1 MTYDIC
7 IYIYMCIYIYYIYT
21 HAFLSI
27 WIRSQFEPIS
37 CSARF
42 FRRRPRDSFRWKSW
56 IHATRSSAVF
66 DGPAAMIGIFELPRF
81 NPVDPCMVLKW
92 KVSLEHG
99 TRTVTFVSC
108 WLIMWF
114 WYILIIYAL
123 LYRIISSI
131 SAAGKDTWCE
141 KGKNCVNR
149 CWAVAG
155 GRSWSMGRWLPKNF
169 LSTPH
174 HEYHHSFVI
183 KKSSLILSS
192 PSGWWFQ
199 FFFIFTP
206 IWGRLPIWLIFF
218 KWVVQPPT
226 SHAYPYSSCYLRH
239 PRAQPKCEM
248 WSKVVQRWG

>member
-1 MTYDIC
+1 
-7 IYIYMCIYIYYIYT
+7 MCIYIYT

-108 WLIMWF
+108 WFIMWF

-183 KKSSLILSS
+183 KISSLILSS

-199 FFFIFTP
+199 
-206 IWGRLPIWLIFF
+206 IFF
-218 KWVVQPPT
+218 YF
-226 SHAYPYSSCYLRH
+226 HPYLGKIPNLTNIFQMGGSTTN
-239 PRAQPKCEM
+239 
-248 WSKVVQRWG
+248 